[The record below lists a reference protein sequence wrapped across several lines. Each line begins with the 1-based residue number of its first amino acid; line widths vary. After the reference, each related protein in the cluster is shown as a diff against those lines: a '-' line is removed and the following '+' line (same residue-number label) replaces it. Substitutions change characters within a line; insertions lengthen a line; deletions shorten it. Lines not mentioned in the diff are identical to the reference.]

1 MAHVIKAQPE
11 DFFPKQLR
19 WIKVWRSPDG
29 NCWASKEL
37 AIAWAQEQILGTF
50 KVEEKEGFMPVGEYR
65 VFITEEGKRW
75 TAWELGVELEIQDYD
90 DKVRARALMKLSA
103 EERRILGVEA

>member
-1 MAHVIKAQPE
+1 
-11 DFFPKQLR
+11 
-19 WIKVWRSPDG
+19 
-29 NCWASKEL
+29 
-37 AIAWAQEQILGTF
+37 
-50 KVEEKEGFMPVGEYR
+50 MPVGEYR